1 MVNFVLSILVWY
13 RYVSVAYCSLKKGL
27 RIIFFLKACPQKIM
41 QLHIIILSKGF
52 SISFILMRIRIQVH
66 MRLHFSPDLQ
76 VIKVKKKRKKCSTN
90 LSQMLLEWHNHMSS
104 YFCEIFSVA
113 FQTHPSSEDRSYIR

>member
-1 MVNFVLSILVWY
+1 MVNFVLSIWY

-52 SISFILMRIRIQVH
+52 SISFILMRIRIHVH

-76 VIKVKKKRKKCSTN
+76 VIKVKKKRKNVQQIFHKCYWYGITI
-90 LSQMLLEWHNHMSS
+90 NHMSS

-113 FQTHPSSEDRSYIR
+113 FPTHPSSEDRSYIR